1 MAALLGLAV
10 SAPKPVYVHAASKKV
25 TRVKKKT
32 AKKTVKGK
40 KKTAKRAV
48 KASPV
53 NNNDRMRKSVLGVV
67 NSKKKKKK
75 VKAVKISYK
84 YNKVLDKRATA
95 KATQYVTT
103 GDYDHSGYRSLPKYL
118 NTYPIVRGK
127 IVKHG
132 GETLHACYYNNASD
146 MKARLTSTFTEN
158 MQAEK
163 NDYQAIVVKKTRK
176 RITNISGTID
186 HYKMLMDSGNHTAYI
201 GVGHYKNMVCT
212 VIEFHA

>member
-67 NSKKKKKK
+67 NSFRAKKK

-95 KATQYVTT
+95 KAKQYVTT